1 MMHIQLLY
9 QAYFLEIFECQ
20 RNFKELFFFKKE
32 KKQKEKQNK
41 THVFEKISL
50 ILIKGHTRRS

>member
-32 KKQKEKQNK
+32 KKQKQKQKK
-41 THVFEKISL
+41 THVFEKILL